1 MRKFALLGLFGAF
14 SFAAAG
20 ATLPRCRS
28 LEVVGVQESKKPAL
42 VPVFSARKAADVTL
56 RLTTDTRMTGSHHL
70 EWRLFTPSGNLYQ
83 SLVTPVGDT
92 PGTREVPGY
101 PDPLEVA
108 ISVPVELNRWKL
120 EKSFPIGG
128 TMIGT
133 GGLYGEWRLET
144 ILDGAP
150 YCGTARFRIEP

>member
-1 MRKFALLGLFGAF
+1 MRKLALLALFGAV

-20 ATLPRCRS
+20 ATVPRCRS
-28 LEVVGVQESKKPAL
+28 LEVVGVQVSKKPAT
-42 VPVFSARKAADVTL
+42 VPSFSARKAVDVTL
-56 RLTTDTRMTGSHHL
+56 RLTTETRMTGRHLL
-70 EWRLFTPSGNLYQ
+70 EWRLLTPSGNLYQ

-108 ISVPVELNRWKL
+108 IPAPAELKRWKL
-120 EKSFPIGG
+120 EKPFPIGG
-128 TMIGT
+128 TMIVT
-133 GGLYGEWRLET
+133 GGLYGEWRLEA

-150 YCGTARFRIEP
+150 YCGTTRFRIEP